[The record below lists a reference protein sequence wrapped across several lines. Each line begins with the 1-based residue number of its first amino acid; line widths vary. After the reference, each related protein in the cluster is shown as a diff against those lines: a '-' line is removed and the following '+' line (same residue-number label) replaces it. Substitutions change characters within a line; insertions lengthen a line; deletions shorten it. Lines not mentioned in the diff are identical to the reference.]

1 MQNKKVVILIV
12 LSIFAAISLIHG
24 LTARPKA
31 GSAVP
36 AITAP
41 VSMVPDKGVLSVERR
56 AKRSKFTSWKK
67 SPFVPSGTPA
77 SSNLVLSGIIWNKD
91 KPKAMIGDT
100 IVTKGANIAGN
111 TVVDIK
117 PDRVILNDGTKDFE
131 LKMGK

>member
-1 MQNKKVVILIV
+1 MQNKKVVILII
-12 LSIFAAISLIHG
+12 LSVFAAISLIHG

-31 GSAVP
+31 ISAPP

-41 VSMVPDKGVLSVERR
+41 GSMVPAQGILSVERR

-67 SPFVPSGTPA
+67 SPFVPSGLPA
-77 SSNLVLSGIIWNKD
+77 SSDLVLSGIIWNKD
-91 KPKAMIGDT
+91 KPKAMIGDM
-100 IVTKGANIAGN
+100 IVSKGANIAGN

-117 PDRVILNDGTKDFE
+117 SDRVILNDGTKDFE

>member
-12 LSIFAAISLIHG
+12 LSVFAAISLIHG

-31 GSAVP
+31 RSAVP

-41 VSMVPDKGVLSVERR
+41 GNMVPTEGVFSVERR
-56 AKRSKFTSWKK
+56 AARSKFTSWKR

-91 KPKAMIGDT
+91 KPKAMINDM
-100 IVTKGANIAGN
+100 ILTKGDSVGENKII
-111 TVVDIK
+111 DIK

-131 LKMGK
+131 LKMGR